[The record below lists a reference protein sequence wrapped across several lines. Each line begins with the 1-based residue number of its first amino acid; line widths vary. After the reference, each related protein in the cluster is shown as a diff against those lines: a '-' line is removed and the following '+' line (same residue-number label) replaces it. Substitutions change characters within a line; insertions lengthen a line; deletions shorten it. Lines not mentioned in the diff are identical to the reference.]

1 MMELEPPKEQS
12 QKRNSG
18 TDDASRRKKRRSYSS
33 VAEAWFETLSE
44 AIQDGTNNSDSTTIE
59 SPQTPQRKQRP
70 RRNAFVIHMDAEPA
84 FLEGDD
90 HDSPLRHPH
99 PPESPP
105 PLVPEIV
112 LDVSIASEIENLELG
127 Q

>member
-18 TDDASRRKKRRSYSS
+18 TDDASRRKKRRNYSS

-44 AIQDGTNNSDSTTIE
+44 AIQDGTSNSDSTTIE

-70 RRNAFVIHMDAEPA
+70 RRHAFVIHMDAEPA

-90 HDSPLRHPH
+90 HDSPSTPARK
-99 PPESPP
+99 SAT
-105 PLVPEIV
+105 IGAR
-112 LDVSIASEIENLELG
+112 DST
-127 Q
+127 